1 MSELLTGRNPVR
13 EALRSGKRVI
23 TKILLAHT
31 AHGSAITEIL
41 KLARE
46 KGVPVHHV
54 PPEKLDTRDAEN
66 NQGVVAEISSARY
79 LELEEL
85 WEQVKSVPRP
95 LIVVLD
101 GIEDPHNLGAIIRN
115 AVAFGA
121 DGVVIGKW
129 RSAGLTDTVART
141 SAGAIEHI
149 PVARVT
155 NIAESISQLK
165 EWGVWV
171 AGADANARPVSEEKF
186 SFPLALVIG
195 SEGQGL
201 HRLVRERCDLLVAIP
216 QTNNVSSLNA
226 SCAAA
231 VLLYEI
237 FQQKT
242 PL

>member
-1 MSELLTGRNPVR
+1 MSEIIVGRNSVR

-23 TKILLAHT
+23 SKILLAHT

-41 KLARE
+41 RLARE
-46 KGVPVHHV
+46 KGIPVHHV
-54 PPEKLDTRDAEN
+54 PPERLDTFSEEN
-66 NQGVVAEISSARY
+66 NQGIAAEIASTHY
-79 LELEEL
+79 FELEEL
-85 WEQVKSVPRP
+85 WEQVRHVPQP

-155 NIAESISQLK
+155 NIADSISRLK

-171 AGADANARPVSEEKF
+171 AGAEADGKPVGEEKF

-201 HRLVRERCDLLVAIP
+201 HRLVRERCDLLVSIP
-216 QTNNVSSLNA
+216 QTVKVSSLNA
-226 SCAAA
+226 SCAASI
-231 VLLYEI
+231 VLYTVYL
-237 FQQKT
+237 QKT
-242 PL
+242 R